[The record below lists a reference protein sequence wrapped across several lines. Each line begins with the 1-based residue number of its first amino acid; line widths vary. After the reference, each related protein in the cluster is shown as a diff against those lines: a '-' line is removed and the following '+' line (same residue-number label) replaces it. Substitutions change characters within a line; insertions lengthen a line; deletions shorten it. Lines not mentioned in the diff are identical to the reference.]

1 MEGMGN
7 EKLHFA
13 LLELTKHQ
21 KGPLGQSVSTNFV
34 DNVANSQMHQYI
46 AFLNLNFSSFLRT
59 RHLYNYCIF
68 RSNKA
73 I

>member
-1 MEGMGN
+1 MKIASFCPFGVQ
-7 EKLHFA
+7 KK
-13 LLELTKHQ
+13 KHQ
-21 KGPLGQSVSTNFV
+21 KGPVGQSVSTNFV

-46 AFLNLNFSSFLRT
+46 AFLIILIYRSFLRT

-68 RSNKA
+68 RSNEA

>member
-13 LLELTKHQ
+13 LLELKKHQ

-46 AFLNLNFSSFLRT
+46 AFLNLNLQLFSKDQTF
-59 RHLYNYCIF
+59 I
-68 RSNKA
+68 
-73 I
+73 